1 MAKNSEKK
9 SGGGGAVIAGA
20 AILLL
25 LGGGAGIGYG
35 TGFLGNGNDNSSDT
49 SSEENIPAA
58 EIITEENSENDIE
71 VATEMQEET
80 SQEIPINVI
89 DITVSGS
96 VILKDGNEITA
107 DDVVSDA
114 KELGEFTVVNIADDS
129 AIADTMDALRE
140 KLDSADITYKI
151 Q

>member
-1 MAKNSEKK
+1 MAKDSEKK
-9 SGGGGAVIAGA
+9 SGGGSAVVAGA

-35 TGFLGNGNDNSSDT
+35 TGFLGNGNDNSSNT

-71 VATEMQEET
+71 VTTEIQEET

-107 DDVVSDA
+107 DDIINEINSADGFA
-114 KELGEFTVVNIADDS
+114 VVNITDDS